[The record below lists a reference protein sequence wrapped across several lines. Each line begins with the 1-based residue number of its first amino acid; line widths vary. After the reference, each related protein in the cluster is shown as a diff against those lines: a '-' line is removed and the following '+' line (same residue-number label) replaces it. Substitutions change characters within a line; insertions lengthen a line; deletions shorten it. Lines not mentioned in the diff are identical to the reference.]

1 MESFIQRLVK
11 LGPSALSAVGI
22 VREAVR
28 ATADVRDPAERRQKI
43 EHMVRCLAAGA
54 DGVSGTEDDLLSRE
68 AVDQL
73 VKLLHMGIV
82 GDIAD
87 ELMKALAAIPPL
99 RLPSL
104 KCFRC

>member
-11 LGPSALSAVGI
+11 LGPSALSAMGI

-28 ATADVRDPAERRQKI
+28 ATANVRNPIERRQKV

-54 DGVSGTEDDLLSRE
+54 DGVNGTEDDLLSRE
-68 AVDQL
+68 AVEQL
-73 VKLLHMGIV
+73 VKLLHMGII

-87 ELMKALAAIPPL
+87 ELMKALATIPPL
-99 RLPSL
+99 RLPS
-104 KCFRC
+104 CFQC